1 MTTKGTTSD
10 NERQQIITNSTT
22 NVNEWQQVVQR
33 VTMNEKE
40 ISRKCSDLCQ
50 PDEVEKKKKFFIL
63 EKSSGKGHFSLK
75 CLIEKFKVFFSTVS
89 GWPRIATFSIT
100 LIAKSWNLI

>member
-1 MTTKGTTSD
+1 
-10 NERQQIITNSTT
+10 
-22 NVNEWQQVVQR
+22 
-33 VTMNEKE
+33 MNEKE

-100 LIAKSWNLI
+100 LIAKS

>member
-1 MTTKGTTSD
+1 MKKRLVGNAVTYANPTKS
-10 NERQQIITNSTT
+10 
-22 NVNEWQQVVQR
+22 
-33 VTMNEKE
+33 K
-40 ISRKCSDLCQ
+40 
-50 PDEVEKKKKFFIL
+50 KKKKFFIL

-100 LIAKSWNLI
+100 LIAKS